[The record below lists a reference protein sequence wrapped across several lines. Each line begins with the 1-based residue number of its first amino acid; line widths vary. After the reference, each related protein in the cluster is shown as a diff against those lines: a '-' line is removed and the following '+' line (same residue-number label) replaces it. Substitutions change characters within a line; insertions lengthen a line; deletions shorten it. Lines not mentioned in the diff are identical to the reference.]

1 MAIGAGIPI
10 RRDGRLV
17 GVAEVDVFL
26 SNISSYLASLPLG
39 KGWQVYLVESNG
51 MLVADSSNHLPF
63 RVVGGRG
70 VRLPLN
76 GTGELVRVEPFRDR
90 YGLDWRIVVTMP
102 ESEFEGP
109 LRRDALTNLLISLG
123 AVGVSGTLGMQAV
136 RRVKPASPRWWRAQK
151 PWRKGILI
159 TRCPLERWRKRSAWR

>member
-17 GVAEVDVFL
+17 GVA
-26 SNISSYLASLPLG
+26 
-39 KGWQVYLVESNG
+39 
-51 MLVADSSNHLPF
+51 DSSNRLPF

-70 VRLPLN
+70 VRLPLD

-90 YGLDWRIVVTMP
+90 NGLDWQIVVTMP

-109 LRRDALTNLLISLG
+109 LRRDALNNLLISLG
-123 AVGVSGTLGMQAV
+123 AVGVSGSLRMQAV
-136 RRVKPASPRWWRAQK
+136 RRVNASLTQVVEGSEALAEGNLDHEVPPGEVTETQRVATSLNTMA
-151 PWRKGILI
+151 P
-159 TRCPLERWRKRSAWR
+159 P